1 MANLGNTT
9 RPAYVYDAETDTWLP
24 IGVGAHTH
32 DQIPASIVD
41 AKGDL
46 IVGTAADTVQKRTVG
61 ADGSYLVADSTQTTG
76 LNWAGP
82 STIAGKNKVMNGDFS
97 IWQRG
102 STFTSLP
109 SDTKNFFADRWYAIW
124 NGSGSTRTL
133 SRQTFSPGETLGSY
147 NPEYYMRYA
156 ISVIGTGNTYTNFS
170 HKIEDVRTLAGQV
183 VTLSAWMKA
192 DTNRSITPYFN
203 QDHNTGVA
211 STNIPGAAWNLTT
224 SWQRFTFTT
233 TLQSLAGKTINPNH
247 SLQIYFDC
255 PASTAFS
262 IDVWGVQVEA
272 GSIATNFTT
281 ATGTTQGEL
290 AACQRYYY
298 RATGSAVNA
307 LFSDCGISYS
317 STKSNIIVKFPVQM
331 RTTPS
336 AVDYTALIVTDLVN
350 YNFNVSSITI
360 EPNNSNQNIVLLD
373 TTSATGTIANRS
385 AWVRAAGAGGYL
397 GLSAEL

>member
-24 IGVGAHTH
+24 IGVGAHSH

-46 IVGTAADTVQKRTVG
+46 IVGTASDTVQKRTVG

-133 SRQTFSPGETLGSY
+133 SRQAFSPGDTLGSY

-156 ISVIGTGNTYTNFS
+156 ISVVGTGNTYTNFS

-211 STNIPGAAWNLTT
+211 SINIGGSPWNLTT

-255 PASTAFS
+255 PAATAFS

-272 GSIATNFTT
+272 GSTATNFTT

-290 AACQRYYY
+290 AACQRYYFRY
-298 RATGSAVNA
+298 GGNAVYEMFGSGQTWNNTNAAIQVRSPVTMRIPPTSVEYATLYVGIYGAAGGGGVTSLAQLQGSRDVHLVQANVTPGN
-307 LFSDCGISYS
+307 F
-317 STKSNIIVKFPVQM
+317 TSNTWYQM
-331 RTTPS
+331 F
-336 AVDYTALIVTDLVN
+336 AA
-350 YNFNVSSITI
+350 
-360 EPNNSNQNIVLLD
+360 NS
-373 TTSATGTIANRS
+373 TSAYIGF
-385 AWVRAAGAGGYL
+385 
-397 GLSAEL
+397 SAEL